1 MSKFKRVTSGLV
13 GVAMAASMFT
23 SMPFSAF
30 AEDEAE
36 TNNKPMCMMIMKSH
50 TK

>member
-23 SMPFSAF
+23 NKYFSEQREEQPTVKF
-30 AEDEAE
+30 GLLMQTSEGNE
-36 TNNKPMCMMIMKSH
+36 T
-50 TK
+50 

>member
-23 SMPFSAF
+23 SMPFSVF
-30 AEDEAE
+30 AEDKTE
-36 TNNKPMCMMIMKSH
+36 TTNQPMCMTTTKSH